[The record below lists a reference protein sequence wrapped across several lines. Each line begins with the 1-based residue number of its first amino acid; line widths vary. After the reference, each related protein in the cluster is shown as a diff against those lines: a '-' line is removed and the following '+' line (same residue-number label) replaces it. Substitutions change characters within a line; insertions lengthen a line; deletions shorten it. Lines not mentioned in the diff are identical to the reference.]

1 MLYWSNKRNRSKSLL
16 KLKLEEVPWSTKQTF
31 TGTVFTLVPWLIF
44 SAALS
49 IFNTNTPT
57 SHKPLSP
64 QLDLENAVI
73 SLIFS
78 VVVECAFLIA
88 PYYYARRS
96 AHFSPAEGHT
106 IEGQGGEGRRR
117 ESRTIGE
124 LLGFRGFNVARTLPV
139 ILLLFLSFL
148 LVNTLYQLVINTFH
162 LHLQTNDQRLLEEG
176 RVAPLTTYVK
186 LFAAVVVAPFC
197 EEVFFRS
204 FVFMGLRNDMT
215 LIWSVV
221 LSALI
226 FGVAHGDPGSF
237 PVLFYIGL
245 ALAFVRWYTRSIWP
259 GFILHMLN
267 NGLSAVLLILALHGI
282 NI

>member
-1 MLYWSNKRNRSKSLL
+1 ML

-31 TGTVFTLVPWLIF
+31 NGTFFTLVPWLIF
-44 SAALS
+44 SVALS
-49 IFNTNTPT
+49 IFNTSTPT
-57 SHKPLSP
+57 SPKPLSP
-64 QLDLENAVI
+64 QLDLVNAAV

-96 AHFSPAEGHT
+96 AHFSPSEGRT
-106 IEGQGGEGRRR
+106 IEGQMVEERMGEGRMR
-117 ESRTIGE
+117 EGRTIGE
-124 LLGFRGFNVARTLPV
+124 LLGFRGFNVVRALPW

-148 LVNTLYQLVINTFH
+148 MVNALYQLVINTFH

-176 RVAPLTTYVK
+176 RVAPLTTYAT

-215 LIWSVV
+215 LVWSIV

-259 GFILHMLN
+259 GFILHVMN
-267 NGLSAVLLILALHGI
+267 NGLSAVLLILALHGV

>member
-1 MLYWSNKRNRSKSLL
+1 ML

-31 TGTVFTLVPWLIF
+31 NGTFFTLVPWLIF
-44 SAALS
+44 SVALS
-49 IFNTNTPT
+49 IFNTSTPT
-57 SHKPLSP
+57 SPKPLSP
-64 QLDLENAVI
+64 QLDLVNAAV
-73 SLIFS
+73 SLVFS

-96 AHFSPAEGHT
+96 THFSPAEGRT
-106 IEGQGGEGRRR
+106 IEGQMPEGRKGEG
-117 ESRTIGE
+117 RTIGE
-124 LLGFRGFNVARTLPV
+124 LLGFRGFNVVRALPW
-139 ILLLFLSFL
+139 IILLFLSFL
-148 LVNTLYQLVINTFH
+148 LVNALYQLLINTFH

-176 RVAPLTTYVK
+176 RVAPLTTYAT
-186 LFAAVVVAPFC
+186 LFAAVIVAPFC

-215 LIWSVV
+215 LVWSIV

-259 GFILHMLN
+259 GFILHVMN
-267 NGLSAVLLILALHGI
+267 NGLSAVLLILALHGV

>member
-1 MLYWSNKRNRSKSLL
+1 ML

-31 TGTVFTLVPWLIF
+31 TGTFFTLVPWLIF
-44 SAALS
+44 SVALS
-49 IFNTNTPT
+49 IFNTNTPP
-57 SHKPLSP
+57 SYKPLSA
-64 QLDLENAVI
+64 QLDLANAAV

-88 PYYYARRS
+88 PYYYARRAAKS
-96 AHFSPAEGHT
+96 SPAPAEGRT
-106 IEGQGGEGRRR
+106 IEGHAVEGRVR

-124 LLGFRGFNVARTLPV
+124 LLGFRGFNVLRALPW
-139 ILLLFLSFL
+139 IILLFLSFL
-148 LVNTLYQLVINTFH
+148 LVNALYQLVINTFH

-176 RVAPLTTYVK
+176 RVAPLTTYVT

-215 LIWSVV
+215 LIWSIV

-245 ALAFVRWYTRSIWP
+245 ALAFVRWYTRSVWP
-259 GFILHMLN
+259 GFLLHVLN
-267 NGLSAVLLILALHGI
+267 NGLSAVLLILALHGV

>member
-1 MLYWSNKRNRSKSLL
+1 ML

-31 TGTVFTLVPWLIF
+31 TGTFFTLVPWLIL
-44 SAALS
+44 SVALS
-49 IFNTNTPT
+49 IFNTSTPT
-57 SHKPLSP
+57 SSKPLSP
-64 QLDLENAVI
+64 QLDLVNAAV
-73 SLIFS
+73 SLVLS

-96 AHFSPAEGHT
+96 ANSSRVEGIATEGH
-106 IEGQGGEGRRR
+106 IVEERIR

-124 LLGFRGFNVARTLPV
+124 LLGFRGFNVVRALPW
-139 ILLLFLSFL
+139 IILLFLSFL
-148 LVNTLYQLVINTFH
+148 LVNTLYQLLINTFH

-176 RVAPLTTYVK
+176 RVAPLTTYVT

-215 LIWSVV
+215 LIWSIV

-245 ALAFVRWYTRSIWP
+245 ALAFVRWRTRSIWP
-259 GFILHMLN
+259 GFILHVMN
-267 NGLSAVLLILALHGI
+267 NGLSAVLLILALHGV
-282 NI
+282 NF